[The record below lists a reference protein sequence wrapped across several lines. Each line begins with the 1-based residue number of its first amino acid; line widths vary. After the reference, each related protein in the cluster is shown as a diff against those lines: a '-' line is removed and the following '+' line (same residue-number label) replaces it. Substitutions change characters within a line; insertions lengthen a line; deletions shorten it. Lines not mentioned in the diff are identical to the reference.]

1 MEYNRNQVPQFKIK
15 PGYPI
20 VAVVV
25 IIVVILAF
33 QMYKTVPPGYV
44 GVASLF
50 GKVQQ
55 TSYEEGLHFPVNPL
69 YKWELFDARQKTLLE
84 KAAVPSQDQL
94 RTDVEVSVQYRI
106 NGEMAPKIWQD
117 TGTAEQAIS
126 VHMVPKLRSILREQG
141 KSIKRAEDFFM
152 DEVQGKLQSK
162 LTEDLKEFLTPKGII
177 VEEVL
182 LRDIKLPEFIL
193 RAIEAKKER
202 EQEVEKQKAELDR
215 FKTEQ
220 EQVVVEAQAEKDAA
234 SLEAEKVKMLADA
247 KAYEIEKINDA
258 IQQNPAYIQLEALK
272 TLADISN
279 DPASKIYF
287 INGDSPM
294 PVPLMHIGE
303 QQDKLKVKAT
313 SEK

>member
-1 MEYNRNQVPQFKIK
+1 MEYNRNQMPQFKIK

-20 VAVVV
+20 VL
-25 IIVVILAF
+25 IIVFVVVILAF
-33 QMYKTVPPGYV
+33 QMYKTIPPGNV
-44 GVASLF
+44 GVATLF

-55 TSYEEGLHFPVNPL
+55 KAYAEGLHFPVNPL
-69 YKWELFDARQKTLLE
+69 YKWYEYDARQKTHME

-106 NGEMAPKIWQD
+106 DGQMAPLILQE
-117 TGTAEQAIS
+117 TGTAEQAMA
-126 VHMVPKLRSILREQG
+126 VHLVPKLRSILREQG
-141 KSIKRAEDFFM
+141 KSVKRAEDFFM
-152 DEVQGKLQSK
+152 DEVQGNLQSK
-162 LTEDLKEFLTPKGII
+162 LTEDLKSYLEPKGII
-177 VEEVL
+177 VEQVL

-220 EQVVVEAQAEKDAA
+220 EQVVVEAQAKRDAA
-234 SLEAEKVKMLADA
+234 TLEAEQVKLLAEA

-258 IQQNPAYIQLEALK
+258 IKENPAYIQLEALR
-272 TLADISN
+272 TLTDMSK

-287 INGDSPM
+287 INGESPM

-303 QQDKLKVKAT
+303 ENKLRVKN
-313 SEK
+313 EE